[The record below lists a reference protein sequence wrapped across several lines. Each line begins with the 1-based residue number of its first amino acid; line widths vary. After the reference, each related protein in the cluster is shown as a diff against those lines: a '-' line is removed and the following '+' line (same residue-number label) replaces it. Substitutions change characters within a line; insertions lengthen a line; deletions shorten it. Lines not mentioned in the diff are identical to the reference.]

1 MKIELDLSDI
11 IVASIRGLDK
21 AGDPALSYDDQSV
34 AVRDYHRA
42 TTAVMGQLRAL
53 LKEQQ

>member
-21 AGDPALSYDDQSV
+21 AGDPALTYDEQSDV
-34 AVRDYHRA
+34 VRDYHRA
-42 TTAVMGQLRAL
+42 TTAIMGQLRVL

>member
-1 MKIELDLSDI
+1 MKIELDLSDN

-21 AGDPALSYDDQSV
+21 AGDPDLSYDDQSV
-34 AVRDYHRA
+34 AVRDYYRA
-42 TTAVMGQLRAL
+42 ATAVMGQLRAL